1 MGKTTKTTLPY
12 KEIHSFFSYFC
23 NVTHEN
29 EKKKKEYIHIPY
41 IYLSINSKL
50 QFLLLDLKICVDAE
64 PG

>member
-1 MGKTTKTTLPY
+1 MKM
-12 KEIHSFFSYFC
+12 KE
-23 NVTHEN
+23 
-29 EKKKKEYIHIPY
+29 KKKEYIHIPY